1 MKKLRIMGIAAA
13 VVLGGTPVIAQ
24 QVNQWRGGETAENW
38 TDKYKWKQNHTP
50 NEGESAHFREPI
62 SVINVNSTVQLSHG
76 MHLYGQELSLLG
88 NGNINLWSQVP
99 HQRTVNIPASGDGF
113 ASLTL
118 HDNIS
123 INGRLALSA
132 KGFGTSASKGSV
144 TLRDR
149 SNVTGEL
156 CIGKA
161 GTGTGQ
167 VFLKDH
173 STYRITGLEI
183 GTEAK
188 SGGSAEIHILS
199 GTVRIET
206 QNDPF
211 ETFNAD
217 PSRRIILGSTG
228 TVRFEYTMPVAH
240 KKEAIKA
247 MIKNNRLVAA
257 PGCRLKTPIIQE
269 KLVIVRA
276 EDERNDSA
284 VKTKKQLLAAI
295 DRISAASTVA
305 SSGTQ
310 PQKLE
315 SLLKNMRSNSRNVA
329 AAPAPTANSTPVP
342 VPTAGGNSSLA
353 LIMQQKGVSA
363 ETPDD
368 NTPATRSVAGYIA
381 FVGAAMLILRR
392 NPAVPET
399 GEVAEQSSPQEKT
412 KTLKTSKKKKRR

>member
-1 MKKLRIMGIAAA
+1 MKKLRMMGMAAA
-13 VVLGGTPVIAQ
+13 VVLGGTPVVAQ
-24 QVNQWRGGETAENW
+24 QVNQWRGGETAEKW
-38 TDKYKWKQNHTP
+38 TDKYKWKLNHTP
-50 NEGESAHFREPI
+50 NEDEAAHFREPI
-62 SVINVNSTVQLSHG
+62 SVINVDSTVQLSHG

-88 NGNINLWSQVP
+88 NGNINLWSQIP

-118 HDNIS
+118 HDNVS

-144 TLRDR
+144 TLKGR

-167 VFLKDH
+167 VFLKDN
-173 STYRITGLEI
+173 SSYRITGLEI

-206 QNDPF
+206 KKDPF

-217 PSRRIILGSTG
+217 PSRRIILGATG
-228 TVRFEYTMPVAH
+228 TLRFEYTMPVAH

-257 PGCRLKTPIIQE
+257 PGCRLTTPIIQE

-284 VKTKKQLLAAI
+284 VKTKEQLLAAI
-295 DRISAASTVA
+295 DRISAASTV
-305 SSGTQ
+305 SSTGTQ
-310 PQKLE
+310 PRKLE
-315 SLLKNMRSNSRNVA
+315 SLLKNMRSSAPAPAPA
-329 AAPAPTANSTPVP
+329 AAPAPAPAPVP
-342 VPTAGGNSSLA
+342 AAGGNSSLA

-363 ETPDD
+363 ETPE
-368 NTPATRSVAGYIA
+368 NVSTSAPGAMAGYIA
-381 FVGAAMLILRR
+381 FVGAAMLVLRR
-392 NPAVPET
+392 NPSVPET
-399 GEVAEQSSPQEKT
+399 AEVPEEDAPEPHAQTPKKKT
-412 KTLKTSKKKKRR
+412 AKKKR